1 MMLVLEAVVDF
12 GIITAR
18 KILSVSYTHLLPV
31 NDLTMAFSLNSLV
44 NNSLDL
50 S

>member
-18 KILSVSYTHLLPV
+18 KILFCSKSGDWTFVILLKDAV
-31 NDLTMAFSLNSLV
+31 DYWQYF
-44 NNSLDL
+44 
-50 S
+50 